1 MKVGLKISTTY
12 PFSMFRKVL
21 ISLVGADLGLEPSLL
36 PPIIHVI
43 MVDHLIFILM
53 VITEVDTEITPANF
67 LHITM
72 VE

>member
-12 PFSMFRKVL
+12 PCSIFRKVL
-21 ISLVGADLGLEPSLL
+21 ISLVEADLGLEPSLI

-53 VITEVDTEITPANF
+53 VITEVDIEITPANF